1 MSSLLPASSRFG
13 VYCDQLG
20 DEEELFKFVKEKL
33 LDGKRQLEEKD
44 DSGSLACLSM
54 RFALEFDMAS
64 NFREVAC
71 KQVERHM
78 RLCLAAMMGCKT
90 LVTFSGSEPLPAE
103 VASEI
108 MQGSIMNPVCHLA
121 NHSDLHC
128 VDRGQRGELVAA
140 LILM

>member
-13 VYCDQLG
+13 IYRDQLG

-44 DSGSLACLSM
+44 DSGSLTCLSV

-64 NFREVAC
+64 NFREVAR
-71 KQVERHM
+71 KKVEHHM
-78 RLCLAAMMGCKT
+78 WLCLAMTTGCET
-90 LVTFSGSEPLPAE
+90 LITFSGSELLLAE
-103 VASEI
+103 ATLQL
-108 MQGSIMNPVCHLA
+108 MHHSIANPVRHLA

-128 VDRGQRGELVAA
+128 VDHGQRRW
-140 LILM
+140 